1 MLRGRHRGL
10 PVAIDRA
17 VMLPKEFQQSQEAFD
32 DAPREE
38 FDAGQTA
45 RNRSS
50 PSPYSDSLNEKRAR
64 SRESSSRRS
73 QDVGRENLA
82 ARGRR
87 AAYRADLNGVL

>member
-17 VMLPKEFQQSQEAFD
+17 VMLPKEFQQSQEVFD
-32 DAPREE
+32 DAPRED

-50 PSPYSDSLNEKRAR
+50 PSPYSDSLNEKRNR
-64 SRESSSRRS
+64 SRESSQRS

-87 AAYRADLNGVL
+87 ATYRADLSGVL